1 MKKILFF
8 FTLIIFLSSI
18 LNAQNGLT
26 GNLKQDSRIAFAETK
41 ELLPLYSA
49 PVQNKKS
56 PMLAGVLSLFIPG
69 AGEVYAGEYL
79 KAAIFVAVEAAFIT
93 TAVIYD
99 NKGDDKTT
107 EFEGYA
113 DQEWSV
119 VKYAEWLNEYR
130 DGSINISPDQNLKP
144 WERVNWDELNSAES
158 GFSHKLPPYGDQ
170 QYYELIGK
178 YPQYSPGWREFDPA
192 DGDYHNVP
200 PQFMFYSG
208 MRGKANDY
216 YNVATKAVIGIYI
229 NHFLSA
235 LDAVWSTAQYNKQ
248 LAVSV
253 RAENVRF
260 ADINEL
266 IPVINL
272 KYSF

>member
-1 MKKILFF
+1 MKTIFF
-8 FTLIIFLSSI
+8 FILVGIISVNLYPQ
-18 LNAQNGLT
+18 AKLT
-26 GNLKQDSRIAFAETK
+26 GELRQDSRIAFEETMNMT
-41 ELLPLYSA
+41 PQFSY
-49 PVQNKKS
+49 PVQSRKS
-56 PMLAGVLSLFIPG
+56 PMLAGLFSLLVPG
-69 AGEVYAGEYL
+69 AGEIYAGEYL
-79 KAAIFVAVEAAFIT
+79 KAAIFIVAEAAFIT

-99 NKGDDKTT
+99 RKGDNKTD

-130 DGSINISPDQNLKP
+130 QGNITISEDPNLKP
-144 WERVNWDELNSAES
+144 WERVNWDQLNAAEAS
-158 GFSHKLPPYGDQ
+158 FSHKLPRYGDQ

-216 YNVATKAVIGIYI
+216 YNVASKAVIGIYI
-229 NHFLSA
+229 NHFLSV
-235 LDAVWSTAQYNKQ
+235 LDAIWSTAQYNKH
-248 LAVSV
+248 LAVTV
-253 RAENVRF
+253 RAQNLQY

-266 IPVINL
+266 VPVINFKL
-272 KYSF
+272 SF